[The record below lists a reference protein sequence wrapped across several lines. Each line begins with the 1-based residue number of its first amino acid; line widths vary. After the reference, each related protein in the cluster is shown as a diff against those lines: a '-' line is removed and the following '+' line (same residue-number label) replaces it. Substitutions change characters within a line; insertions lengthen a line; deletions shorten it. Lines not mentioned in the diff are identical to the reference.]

1 MYCNPG
7 FRKGKLMQGR
17 VLYYIA
23 QTESGVITGSDGKRY
38 TFVASEW
45 KDAVP
50 PASGL
55 NVDFDIQEGEVKAI
69 YRALRCCSGV
79 LSEKN
84 KIVAGVLAILLGWLG
99 AHKFY
104 LGYIGPG
111 LFYLLT
117 NIVGWAVIFYMFG
130 LPNFLVP
137 AIAAIEG
144 VIYLLTTDEEFE
156 KTYVIGRKNWF

>member
-1 MYCNPG
+1 M
-7 FRKGKLMQGR
+7 KGQILN
-17 VLYYIA
+17 YTA
-23 QTESGVITGSDGKRY
+23 QTQSGVITGSDGKRY

-69 YRALRCCSGV
+69 YRALRCCSGM

-84 KIVAGVLAILLGWLG
+84 KIVAGILAILFGWLG

-111 LFYLLT
+111 LFCFLT

-137 AIAAIEG
+137 AITAIEG

-156 KTYVIGRKNWF
+156 KNYVNGRRPWF

>member
-1 MYCNPG
+1 
-7 FRKGKLMQGR
+7 
-17 VLYYIA
+17 
-23 QTESGVITGSDGKRY
+23 
-38 TFVASEW
+38 
-45 KDAVP
+45 
-50 PASGL
+50 
-55 NVDFDIQEGEVKAI
+55 
-69 YRALRCCSGV
+69 V